1 MASVGG
7 SESIAAPFIHQRPS
21 KYAFI
26 LNPRS
31 GNGRAGRQWARLD
44 AEIARLIGEYTV
56 FQTKHPGHATELTR
70 QALHEGH
77 DRIVSA
83 GGDGTHYEV
92 VNGFF
97 DGTDPINP
105 EASMALLAIGTAS
118 DLCKTYRV
126 PKGRGAIPF
135 LNSEKVLPVDVGRL
149 TSTTEEGET
158 IVRHFNT
165 AAHIGLG
172 GVVGEHTNRRSKALG
187 GFLTFLIGVITA
199 RIEYS
204 AKEMTV
210 ECDGETFTD
219 TLMEVVVAN
228 GFYDGGGMHVAPHG
242 LLDSGFFEV
251 YTMAEMGPV
260 DSLINI
266 PRMYKGTQDKHP
278 AVRYRRAKRVTVTSN
293 ERVVVSPDGELA
305 GVLPAT
311 MEIVPKALRIVTGP
325 DPRVVR
331 DAAPAA

>member
-1 MASVGG
+1 MGTGG
-7 SESIAAPFIHQRPS
+7 PIAAPFIQQTPS

-44 AEIARLIGEYTV
+44 AEIAQLIGEYAV
-56 FQTKHPGHATELTR
+56 FQTKRPGHATELTR
-70 QALHEGH
+70 QALHEGY

-105 EASMALLAIGTAS
+105 EASMALLAVGTAS
-118 DLCKTYRV
+118 DLSKTYRV

-135 LNSEKVLPVDVGRL
+135 LNSEQVLPIDVGRI

-165 AAHIGLG
+165 AVHMGLG

-210 ECDGETFTD
+210 KSDGEILTD
-219 TLMEVVVAN
+219 KLMEVVVAK

-251 YTMAEMGPV
+251 YTIAEMGPL

-266 PRMYKGTQDKHP
+266 PRMYEGTQDKHP
-278 AVRYRRAKRVTVTSN
+278 AVRYRRAKCVTVTSK

-305 GVLPAT
+305 GILPAT
-311 MEIVPKALRIVTGP
+311 MEIVPRALRIVSGP
-325 DPRVVR
+325 DPRVVGGSL
-331 DAAPAA
+331 DYH